1 MIIYNLHAVLNT
13 LITAF
18 VFGIVFM
25 IVLAF
30 SPDAWESD
38 ELMIFMAVSS
48 ATVVSFL
55 TEIFGIRG
63 RIFFMPMW
71 LVGLVFSLAF
81 AQENFGGTGVAA
93 VLATS
98 VGLFAMMMVGK
109 KLRKKAEWH
118 KAQKK
123 LIECQK
129 TGDPNQVAFWKQF
142 KQAFFVPPKN
152 KYDAHIHYH
161 NYQCLELLKRLGVQS
176 PGLDT
181 LMDAYAT
188 NTHDGTK
195 VKITDDQ
202 TDEIKQL
209 IAERIKALQ

>member
-18 VFGIVFM
+18 VFGIVYLIAIM
-25 IVLAF
+25 F
-30 SPDAWESD
+30 SPEILEPD
-38 ELMIFMAVSS
+38 EMRLFMAVSS
-48 ATVVSFL
+48 ATAVSFL

-71 LVGLVFSLAF
+71 LVGLVLSLAF
-81 AQENFGGTGVAA
+81 AQENFGGTGVAV

-98 VGLFAMMMVGK
+98 FGLFAMMMVGK

-123 LIECQK
+123 LVECQK
-129 TGDPNQVAFWKQF
+129 TGDPNQVAFWKKF

-161 NYQCLELLKRLGVQS
+161 NYQCLDLLKRLGVQS
-176 PGLDT
+176 PGLDS
-181 LMDAYAT
+181 LMDALS
-188 NTHDGTK
+188 
-195 VKITDDQ
+195 
-202 TDEIKQL
+202 L
-209 IAERIKALQ
+209 IHI